1 MSTAVK
7 RRRSE
12 KGELEARGLTLE
24 ELEKR
29 LKLANEMLKAI
40 RVEVDSSKIDAI
52 LKSAD
57 YETYMSIDMHELSEL
72 EHYLRYELPDEIR
85 WSIVKV
91 VLGEHYIDPA
101 SVDYDKVGFADWESD
116 ECAHYAFVKLS
127 DGRYAIVYS
136 CGDVIEYAL
145 PEQ

>member
-1 MSTAVK
+1 MSTARK
-7 RRRSE
+7 RKSKKE
-12 KGELEARGLTLE
+12 GLKVAKGLTLE

-72 EHYLRYELPDEIR
+72 EHYLRYELPDEVR

-91 VLGEHYIDPA
+91 VLGEHYIDPT
-101 SVDYDKVGFADWESD
+101 SVDYDKVGFADWKSD

-136 CGDVIEYAL
+136 CFDEIEYAL